1 MNLRFRSTASLLLVS
16 LVATFGGVG
25 ACSNDGE
32 NKGAPSANPSATT
45 ATTATALPS
54 ATGSTVPTVDTG
66 TPLPDDDGP
75 LPDSTASAGGDEIP
89 APPEPAPPKPKTQPK
104 AEPKTAANPAPTPK
118 PKDTPKPPP
127 ATPLPAPPAP
137 APAPVA
143 QKPAE
148 LKAPEKG
155 SADEVAS
162 KVDAIFKPT
171 KRFKALFNQKYTAK
185 VHGKEKT
192 SKGLVYVE
200 KPGKLSLKYQD
211 PNKNRAVSDGTTLKV
226 YEHENKQM
234 FVKPVKNTEYP
245 GAFAFILGQG
255 LRQSFTFEFHKTSK
269 WEGGPVL
276 VGTPRVANPGY
287 TKVFFYIDSGLLG
300 EGKLGCVRRV
310 LVIDAQGNK
319 NRFDFLKATE
329 PSSIKPSRFQFTP
342 PTGTQIIKG

>member
-16 LVATFGGVG
+16 LVATFGGLG

-32 NKGAPSANPSATT
+32 NKGAPSATPSATV
-45 ATTATALPS
+45 ATTATA
-54 ATGSTVPTVDTG
+54 TGSTIPTVDTG

-89 APPEPAPPKPKTQPK
+89 APPEPAPPQPTTEPKTQPK
-104 AEPKTAANPAPTPK
+104 SAAKPDPTPAPK
-118 PKDTPKPPP
+118 PQDTPKPPP
-127 ATPLPAPPAP
+127 AAPLPAPPAP
-137 APAPVA
+137 TPAPVA
-143 QKPAE
+143 KKPVE
-148 LKAPEKG
+148 LKTPEKG

-329 PSSIKPSRFQFTP
+329 PSSIKATRFQFTP

>member
-16 LVATFGGVG
+16 LVATFGGLG
-25 ACSNDGE
+25 ACSDDGE
-32 NKGAPSANPSATT
+32 KTGAPSASPSATT
-45 ATTATALPS
+45 ATTSTATATGT
-54 ATGSTVPTVDTG
+54 ATGSTPPPPESTG
-66 TPLPDDDGP
+66 DP
-75 LPDSTASAGGDEIP
+75 LPDSTASAGGDDIP
-89 APPEPAPPKPKTQPK
+89 APPEPAPTPPKPNPD
-104 AEPKTAANPAPTPK
+104 PKTAANPAPPTPTPA
-118 PKDTPKPPP
+118 PKDAPKPPP
-127 ATPLPAPPAP
+127 AKVLPAPPAP
-137 APAPVA
+137 VAPPPPKKPVELAAP
-143 QKPAE
+143 K
-148 LKAPEKG
+148 KG

-200 KPGKLSLKYQD
+200 KPGKLSLKYQA
-211 PNKNRAVSDGTTLKV
+211 PNRNRAVSDGATLKV

-234 FVKPVKNTEYP
+234 FMKPVKNTEYP
-245 GAFAFILGQG
+245 GAFAFILGKG

-287 TKVFFYIDSGLLG
+287 TKVFFYIDGGLLG

-319 NRFDFLKATE
+319 NRFDFLKASE
-329 PSSIKPSRFQFTP
+329 PKSIKPSRFEFTP
-342 PTGTQIIKG
+342 PSGTQVIKG